1 MRGKYYLEHIAT
13 LEDLLTV
20 KADEGL
26 QLLLHGVEEI
36 IDEHEIVR
44 LTNEKKVS
52 KELTNQ
58 RRVLPGPR

>member
-1 MRGKYYLEHIAT
+1 MRSEYYLEHIAT
-13 LEDLLTV
+13 FEDLLTV

-26 QLLLHGVEEI
+26 QLLLHGVEKI

>member
-13 LEDLLTV
+13 LEDLLAV
-20 KADEGL
+20 KTDEGL
-26 QLLLHGVEEI
+26 QLLLHGVKEI

-52 KELTNQ
+52 T
-58 RRVLPGPR
+58 